1 MIKILI
7 VDDHA
12 IVREGL
18 KQILSEISDMEVS
31 GEASDG
37 SEAMEEVRKN
47 KYDVIILDIALPD
60 MNGLDVLKEIKSK
73 KPDLS
78 VLILS
83 MHPEERLAVRVLKA
97 GASGYL
103 TKTSAP
109 DELIAA
115 IRKVSLGGEYVTSSL
130 AEKLAFRLRTGSE
143 ESLHE
148 TLSDREYDVMI
159 KLASGKTVKEISKE
173 MHLSPKTI
181 STHRTHILDK
191 MGMKSN
197 ADLTEYAVSN
207 DLLS

>member
-18 KQILSEISDMEVS
+18 KQILSEISDMVVA

-37 SEAMEEVRKN
+37 CEAMEQVSKK
-47 KYDVIILDIALPD
+47 KYDVVILDIALPD
-60 MNGLDVLKEIKSK
+60 RNGLDVLKDIKNQT
-73 KPDLS
+73 PDLS

-115 IRKVSLGGEYVTSSL
+115 IRKVSTGGEYVTSTL
-130 AEKLAFRLRTGSE
+130 AEKLAFQLRTGSE

-148 TLSDREYDVMI
+148 TLSDREYDVML
-159 KLASGKTVKEISKE
+159 KLASGKTVKEIAKE

-181 STHRTHILDK
+181 STHRTHILEK
-191 MGMKSN
+191 MGMKNN

-207 DLLS
+207 NLIG